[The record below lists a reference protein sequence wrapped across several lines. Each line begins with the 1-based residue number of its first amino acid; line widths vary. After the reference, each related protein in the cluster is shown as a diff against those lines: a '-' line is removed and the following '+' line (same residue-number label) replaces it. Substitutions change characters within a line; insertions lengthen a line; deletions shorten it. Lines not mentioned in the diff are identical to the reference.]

1 MSDDDSDACS
11 LCSESDWESSS
22 VCDSDSQW
30 EAGSVVSSDYES
42 VASDQGSESWEQDSV
57 ASDLSIEEDLGMDEA
72 QAGDE
77 FISMLC
83 EMHVFRDIGFKAV
96 CVVLLGCEGR
106 DQGGCVGIRPPPWKA
121 CSSLPTKIRSPSW
134 FS

>member
-1 MSDDDSDACS
+1 MSDDDSDACP

-30 EAGSVVSSDYES
+30 EAGSVVSFDYES
-42 VASDQGSESWEQDSV
+42 VACDQGSESWEQDSV
-57 ASDLSIEEDLGMDEA
+57 ASDLSTEEDLGMDEA

-83 EMHVFRDIGFKAV
+83 ECT
-96 CVVLLGCEGR
+96 CVPRYRL
-106 DQGGCVGIRPPPWKA
+106 
-121 CSSLPTKIRSPSW
+121 
-134 FS
+134 